1 MRTVNQLNIRI
12 EWSILRSSSAFSNI
26 CVKLL
31 SYINFTLY
39 FLFSIS
45 LTSQLM
51 GMIDGIFIFRY
62 AVSIISRQKMSS
74 SFSQHFRWKCCLNF
88 FLQFGRTLSKL
99 KRVRF
104 LFPFL
109 HCRRQIKKEWR
120 PNFFCQ
126 LTLICKPKTA

>member
-1 MRTVNQLNIRI
+1 MRTVNWLNIWV
-12 EWSILRSSSAFSNI
+12 ECSNLRSSNSFSNI

-31 SYINFTLY
+31 SYFNFTLY

-51 GMIDGIFIFRY
+51 GMIDCIFIFRY
-62 AVSIISRQKMSS
+62 AVSLISRQKMSS

-88 FLQFGRTLSKL
+88 F
-99 KRVRF
+99 RF

-109 HCRRQIKKEWR
+109 HCRRQNKKEWR
-120 PNFFCQ
+120 PTFQCIGFWPANQIKSKSNPNPFGFWFGF
-126 LTLICKPKTA
+126 

>member
-1 MRTVNQLNIRI
+1 MRTVNWLNIRV
-12 EWSILRSSSAFSNI
+12 ECSILRSSNAFSNI

-31 SYINFTLY
+31 SFNFTLY

-51 GMIDGIFIFRY
+51 GMIDCKFIFRY
-62 AVSIISRQKMSS
+62 AVSLISRQKMSS
-74 SFSQHFRWKCCLNF
+74 SFFQHFGWKCCLNF

-109 HCRRQIKKEWR
+109 HCRRQNKKEWR
-120 PNFFCQ
+120 PTFFCQ